1 VSSTLARRV
10 VVSSVQ
16 MALSPREDE
25 AAAIAAAV
33 ERFVA
38 ETALSGGGEGEA
50 IGPWQRAALL
60 EGISAKGTVEDSEGG
75 ERWLS

>member
-1 VSSTLARRV
+1 
-10 VVSSVQ
+10 

-25 AAAIAAAV
+25 AAAIAAAI

-38 ETALSGGGEGEA
+38 ETAAAPGGEGEA
-50 IGPWQRAALL
+50 IGPWQRAALI
-60 EGISAKGTVEDSEGG
+60 EGVSAKGTVEDSEGG

>member
-1 VSSTLARRV
+1 
-10 VVSSVQ
+10 

-38 ETALSGGGEGEA
+38 EMAPPADAEAAA